1 MPTKTEL
8 LDVAVEVLRRG
19 DALTLNAVAGDAG
32 ISKPGVVYHFTSKE
46 SLSVEVVDHIVD
58 RWERELRAHA
68 GDSTKPLDLLR
79 SYVDY
84 AVTGEFD
91 LSDLALLAD
100 VKIRD
105 SLCEQW
111 STRMSPWLGLDIE
124 GGPGQRASLRAARL
138 LADGAWFNKAL
149 GITITKED
157 ELPALRSIA
166 LALVNQGDTE

>member
-91 LSDLALLAD
+91 LNDLALLAD

-111 STRMSPWLGLDIE
+111 STRMSPGSAWTSRWPRSARL
-124 GGPGQRASLRAARL
+124 LRAARL